1 MHALTLDDHLARA
14 TVVDLCHACQAIWF
28 DAHESP
34 RLTPG
39 STLTLFRTIG
49 EHVTPVRR
57 GDGDTAVC
65 PRCRARLL
73 RTHDRQR
80 VTRFEYLRCPNGH
93 GRLTSFFDFLREK
106 NFITPLTPQQVEAL
120 RQHVQS
126 VNCSNCGAPVSVKF
140 DAACG
145 HCGSPLSMLD
155 LDQAATLVAQLRR
168 AADRDAG
175 SGAAAGPD
183 RGTRAVDPA
192 LPLEL
197 ARARREVERAFEG
210 IASDERYFQDV
221 SASGLVGA
229 GLGALARWLSRK
241 A

>member
-1 MHALTLDDHLARA
+1 MHALSLDDHLARA
-14 TVVDLCHACQAIWF
+14 TVVDVCHACQAIWF
-28 DAHESP
+28 DTHESP

-39 STLTLFRTIG
+39 STLTLFRIIG
-49 EHVTPVRR
+49 EHVAPVRH
-57 GDGDTAVC
+57 GDRDEAVC
-65 PRCRARLL
+65 PRCRARLR

-80 VTRFEYLRCPNGH
+80 ATRFEYLRCPDGH

-106 NFITPLTPQQVEAL
+106 NFIAPLSPQQVEEL
-120 RQHVQS
+120 RRHVQS
-126 VNCSNCGAPVSVKF
+126 VNCSNCGAAVSVAV
-140 DAACG
+140 DAACE

-155 LDQAATLVAQLRR
+155 LDQAAALVAQLRR
-168 AADRDAG
+168 AADPGARSADA
-175 SGAAAGPD
+175 AQPA
-183 RGTRAVDPA
+183 RGTRSVDPA

-210 IASDERYFQDV
+210 IAEDERYFQDV

-241 A
+241 P